1 MVRGQISPVL
11 VDTCSLCPPGSA
23 TEGCPERLA
32 PSKTLSGGAAC
43 GCPAA
48 TISCY
53 DPLSSSETEACPESP
68 GPSLGRTLRGSHLQ
82 FVASRPH
89 LEGIGGCSKHLL
101 GENVVVSGEAA
112 VTNIHAMHW
121 LAQLRQVRAAPIRLP
136 SVIEIQRSPKT
147 EPITTH
153 FVTAP
158 ARRCE
163 AQPRCAR
170 FENSHADQGPG
181 IPNTDAR
188 RSCPLRL
195 ASQIFG
201 HGRAVVQQGRAAGR
215 RPQRTHSQEG
225 LSQMSSASVTAM
237 AAASCERSPRHN
249 FTQLSPCSTPSDD
262 QSLSRVKLVLAVA
275 GLASS

>member
-1 MVRGQISPVL
+1 MTWEATGPNSSKAGTNHQRHPTAGDADGQMADKPVL

-112 VTNIHAMHW
+112 VTNIHAMHC
-121 LAQLRQVRAAPIRLP
+121 LHSSGKSELP
-136 SVIEIQRSPKT
+136 
-147 EPITTH
+147 
-153 FVTAP
+153 
-158 ARRCE
+158 
-163 AQPRCAR
+163 
-170 FENSHADQGPG
+170 
-181 IPNTDAR
+181 
-188 RSCPLRL
+188 
-195 ASQIFG
+195 
-201 HGRAVVQQGRAAGR
+201 
-215 RPQRTHSQEG
+215 
-225 LSQMSSASVTAM
+225 
-237 AAASCERSPRHN
+237 
-249 FTQLSPCSTPSDD
+249 PSDSH
-262 QSLSRVKLVLAVA
+262 Q
-275 GLASS
+275 